1 MTAPLT
7 APDDLAH
14 RDRTIKAELLIVF
27 GLSLGQSA
35 VFSLVNIVARLTA
48 STPLSAQTSTLNPA
62 ASDRPYLDLTLQLLR
77 IVFALMPVALALHLL
92 ARERAASLG
101 LDFRRPLFDLGS
113 GAALAAGIGIPG
125 LGLYLVAR
133 ELGLNTTVVASAL
146 NDTWWTVP
154 VLILAAAKNAI
165 LEEVLVVGYL
175 MRRLEHLRWRIPAI
189 ILTSSVL
196 RGSYHLYQG
205 FGGFIGNIVMGVVF
219 SLFYLRVKRVM
230 PLIVAHTLLDI
241 VAFVGYALLA
251 PHVSWI

>member
-1 MTAPLT
+1 VEI
-7 APDDLAH
+7 PD
-14 RDRTIKAELLIVF
+14 RDRTIRFELLIVF

-35 VFSLVNIVARLTA
+35 VFSVVNIIGRLTA
-48 STPLSAQTSTLNPA
+48 ATPLSAQTSTLNPA

-77 IVFALMPVALALHLL
+77 ILFGLMPVVLALHLL
-92 ARERAASLG
+92 ARDRIFPAALG
-101 LDFRRPLFDLGS
+101 LDRRRPFFDLGT
-113 GAALAAGIGIPG
+113 GAALAAGIGLPG
-125 LGLYLVAR
+125 LAFYLAAR

-146 NDTWWTVP
+146 NDVWWTVP

-175 MRRLEHLRWRIPAI
+175 MRRLTDLRWRLPAI

-205 FGGFIGNIVMGVVF
+205 FGGFIGNIIMGLAF
-219 SLFYLRVKRVM
+219 SLLYLKTRRVM
-230 PLIVAHTLLDI
+230 PLIIAHTLLDI

-251 PHVSWI
+251 PHVSWL

>member
-1 MTAPLT
+1 MEIQE
-7 APDDLAH
+7 
-14 RDRTIKAELLIVF
+14 RDRTIRFELLIVF

-35 VFSLVNIVARLTA
+35 VFSVVNIIGRLTA
-48 STPLSAQTSTLNPA
+48 ATPLSAQTSTLNPA

-77 IVFALMPVALALHLL
+77 IFFGLMPVVLALHLL
-92 ARERAASLG
+92 ARDRIFPQSLG
-101 LDFRRPLFDLGS
+101 LDRRRPFFDLGL
-113 GAALAAGIGIPG
+113 GAALAAGIGLPG
-125 LGLYLVAR
+125 LAFYLAAR

-146 NDTWWTVP
+146 NDVWWTVP

-175 MRRLEHLRWRIPAI
+175 MRRLDDLRWRVPAI

-205 FGGFIGNIVMGVVF
+205 FGGFIGNIIMGVAF
-219 SLFYLRVKRVM
+219 SLLYLRTKRVM
-230 PLIVAHTLLDI
+230 PLIIAHTLLDI

-251 PHVSWI
+251 PHVSWL